1 MVGADVRQV
10 ESEIDESIRKMDIWN
25 VKQDVLLAR
34 LLVLWRDGLELVH
47 MLAAHAVMF
56 QVEDGLRSSVGREHL
71 MLTGVYQAIKWAMEY
86 ASDQGADEVS
96 DEALANLI
104 LRVAAPYQMLVDALK
119 LGAHDMAEFVVDQSG
134 KALSV

>member
-56 QVEDGLRSSVGREHL
+56 QVEDGLRSSVGRL
-71 MLTGVYQAIKWAMEY
+71 PG
-86 ASDQGADEVS
+86 DQMGDG
-96 DEALANLI
+96 I
-104 LRVAAPYQMLVDALK
+104 RIR
-119 LGAHDMAEFVVDQSG
+119 SG
-134 KALSV
+134 RG